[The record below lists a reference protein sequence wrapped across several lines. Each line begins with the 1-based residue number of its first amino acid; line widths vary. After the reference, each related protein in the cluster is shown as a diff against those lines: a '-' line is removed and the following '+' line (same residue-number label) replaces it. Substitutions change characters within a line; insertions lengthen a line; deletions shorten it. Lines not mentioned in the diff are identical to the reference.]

1 MRGPLSIL
9 LERAL
14 HERKNALMAH
24 LREFLLTS
32 AAVLFVILLA
42 TGASFVAYAATHGG

>member
-1 MRGPLSIL
+1 MRGLLSIL
-9 LERAL
+9 VERAL
-14 HERKNALMAH
+14 HERNNALMAR

-32 AAVLFVILLA
+32 AAALFLVLLA